1 MTVAVQPELSALAI
15 LSPRLAEAAAKMP
28 LSLTA
33 QITEIRLRIDQPV
46 LVLTG
51 IADRMLSADG
61 SFTADYAR
69 AIICRRDDIA
79 KSLQLISRN
88 SLYAFEQEL
97 QGGYITVSGGH
108 RIGIAGQAIVENG
121 KVKALKN
128 ISSLN
133 IRFAREKK
141 GAADLVFPYI
151 IRNGQIVSTLIISP
165 PRCGKTTLL
174 RDLIRQISTGNPCCG
189 FFGAQVG
196 VVDER
201 SEIAGCCDGVP
212 TVDLGPRVD
221 VLDGCPKAAG
231 MMMLIRSMSPQAIV
245 TDELGSADDARAVRE
260 ALHAGVAVLASM
272 HGSCAADIAM
282 RPGIGE
288 LLNEQYFE
296 RLVILSDQPAV
307 GTVKEIVNSR
317 TGGSLYHCKE
327 GDYVAEDSR
336 LSFGYSG
343 QHPVRIQSGRAI
355 YLSTPAGK
363 AAD

>member
-1 MTVAVQPELSALAI
+1 MIAVKPELSAFAI
-15 LSPRLAEAAAKMP
+15 LPPHLAEAAAKLP
-28 LSLTA
+28 PSLIA

-46 LVLTG
+46 LVMTG
-51 IADRMLSADG
+51 TSDRMLCEDG
-61 SFTADYAR
+61 LLTADYAR
-69 AIICRRDDIA
+69 AIVCRRDDLG

-97 QGGYITVSGGH
+97 KEGYITVSGGH
-108 RIGIAGQAIVENG
+108 RVGLAGQAIVENG
-121 KVKALKN
+121 RIKALKN

-141 GAADLVFPYI
+141 GTADLVLPYLT
-151 IRNGQIVSTLIISP
+151 RDGQIASTLIISP

-174 RDLIRQISTGNPCCG
+174 RDLIRQISTGNPHCG
-189 FFGAQVG
+189 FFGEQVG

-231 MMMLIRSMSPQAIV
+231 MMMLIRSMSPQVIA

-272 HGSCAADIAM
+272 HGSCAADIAL

-288 LLNEQYFE
+288 LLSEQYFE
-296 RLVILSDQPAV
+296 RLVILSDRPII
-307 GTVKEIVNSR
+307 GTIREIINPR
-317 TGGSLYHCKE
+317 TGSSLYHSKE
-327 GDYVAEDSR
+327 GDYVAEGSR
-336 LSFGYSG
+336 LSFGSSG
-343 QHPVRIQSGRAI
+343 QHPIRIQSGSAI
-355 YLSTPAGK
+355 HLSASAGK
-363 AAD
+363 TAD